1 MKIAQYPL
9 FKITALYCTGLCTG
23 FYYNPSLRF
32 SICLLAISFIIC
44 FLLYLQAF
52 KNFQQTVFLGISVC
66 MLAFSI
72 GITSQALHNPYNQ
85 PGHYITH
92 LDKFP
97 THNHVEVRIQEK
109 LKNTATYQR
118 YIASV
123 YRINTQDYHGKL
135 LIQIRRTIPERSLSI
150 GSRIKIH
157 GQIQQFHIPFNP
169 HQFDYRSY
177 MEHKGIL
184 GYMKINPNAVVLCN
198 IKTKNSHY
206 YSAEFR
212 NTILTNLKN
221 SGFAPAA
228 LEVVAALLLGQKQD
242 MDPTILQDYRLAG
255 AVHILSVSGLHIGL
269 IYFFI
274 SSLLQ
279 FLPNTRYSL
288 FIKTGIV
295 ILTLWLFAMIAGGSP
310 SVVRSVVMFT
320 FAAIAALLRRGTSI
334 YHTLIVS
341 ALLMLLW
348 DPATLFDVGFQLSY
362 SALFFIVWLQPA
374 LSGFWTPKF
383 KILRYLWDIL
393 TVSIAAQIGTLPL
406 SLYYFHQFPGL
417 FFLTNIIVLP
427 LLTIIMIY
435 GLIVLLLAALDITHA
450 TVSKLLEIA
459 ISALNSIIHKIAS
472 YDDFIF
478 RDVPCSLPVMLSLY
492 SCVIAIVLWL
502 KKPTFPRLL
511 ILCSFVIIT
520 QLTCWMSRIQSTG
533 TADFIVLHS
542 YKNPLLL
549 ERQGNKI
556 TVFSNRDRK
565 DILQDSS
572 LKPYQ
577 IATHSHIDTLLP
589 LRNLYY
595 FQHQKI
601 LILDQHGILPEHC
614 DPDIII
620 LSQSPKINLERLLK
634 KVQPKLIIADA
645 TNYNTTVQLWKRTCS
660 NAKIPFHAIA
670 EKGFYRINN

>member
-9 FKITALYCTGLCTG
+9 VKITALYCTGLCTA
-23 FYYNPSLRF
+23 FYYNPSLLF
-32 SICLLAISFIIC
+32 SICLLAISFTIC

-66 MLAFSI
+66 ILAFSI

-92 LDKFP
+92 LESAP
-97 THNHVEVRIQEK
+97 TAYHVEATIEEK
-109 LKNTATYQR
+109 LKNTATHQR
-118 YIASV
+118 YIASL
-123 YRINTQDYHGKL
+123 YRIDTQDYHGKL
-135 LIQIRRTIPERSLSI
+135 LIQIRKSIPECSPSI

-157 GQIQQFHIPFNP
+157 GQIHQFHIPLNP
-169 HQFDYRSY
+169 HQFDYRNY
-177 MEHKGIL
+177 MQHKGIL
-184 GYMKINPNAVVLCN
+184 GQMKMNPNAVVLCN
-198 IKTKNSHY
+198 IKTKNSPY
-206 YSAEFR
+206 YSAQFR

-221 SGFAPAA
+221 SGFAPAT
-228 LEVVAALLLGQKQD
+228 LEVVAALLLGQKQE
-242 MDPTILQDYRLAG
+242 MDPAILQDYRLAG

-269 IYFFI
+269 IYFFV

-295 ILTLWLFAMIAGGSP
+295 IVTLWLFAMISGGSP
-310 SVVRSVVMFT
+310 SVVRSVVMFS
-320 FAAIAALLRRGTSI
+320 FAAIGTLLRRGTSI
-334 YHTLIVS
+334 NHTVIVS

-362 SALFFIVWLQPA
+362 SALFFIVWLQPI
-374 LSGFWTPKF
+374 LSGFWAPKF
-383 KILRYLWDIL
+383 KILCYLWDIL

-417 FFLTNIIVLP
+417 FFLTNLMVLP
-427 LLTIIMIY
+427 LLTIIMLY
-435 GLIVLLLAALDITHA
+435 GLIVLLLAALNVTHA
-450 TVSKLLEIA
+450 TMSKILEMA
-459 ISALNSIIHKIAS
+459 INALNGIIHRIAS

-478 RDVPCSLPVMLSLY
+478 RDVPCSLSVMLSLY
-492 SCVIAIVLWL
+492 LCVIAIGLWL
-502 KKPTFPRLL
+502 KKPTFSRLFV
-511 ILCSFVIIT
+511 LCSFVIIT
-520 QLTCWMSRIQSTG
+520 QLTCWMSRTQSTG

-542 YKNPLLL
+542 YKNPMLL
-549 ERQGNKI
+549 ERRGNKI
-556 TVFSNRDRK
+556 TVFSNRDME
-565 DILQDSS
+565 DVAQDSN

-601 LILDQHGILPEHC
+601 LVLDHHAIVPEYC
-614 DPDIII
+614 NPDIII

-634 KVQPKLIIADA
+634 KVHPQLIIADA
-645 TNYNTTVQLWKRTCS
+645 TNNNTTVQLWKRTCN